1 MRQVV
6 LEELFAGEVLEIGV
20 VHPAIP
26 DLLVGQGVGVLQ
38 YQHADHEAHRL
49 RRATFVGKIPRQL
62 IVYPGPFDLV
72 RQGDKRVFHVD
83 DLVETGAEQI
93 VVARFHL
100 LLRSHLIP
108 QNQCQKGITNWSKN
122 ESKTQENK
130 RQNPLF
136 LQFQLLHICRNV
148 RQDKAARVFNGELFI
163 THRSLN
169 RMNIS
174 A

>member
-1 MRQVV
+1 
-6 LEELFAGEVLEIGV
+6 
-20 VHPAIP
+20 
-26 DLLVGQGVGVLQ
+26 
-38 YQHADHEAHRL
+38 
-49 RRATFVGKIPRQL
+49 
-62 IVYPGPFDLV
+62 
-72 RQGDKRVFHVD
+72 VFHVD

-148 RQDKAARVFNGELFI
+148 RQDKAARVFNGELDSGRMWRDGHVFHMSENGVWLTLQVPPDFI
-163 THRSLN
+163 CRKGAAALN
-169 RMNIS
+169 VRFVS
-174 A
+174 